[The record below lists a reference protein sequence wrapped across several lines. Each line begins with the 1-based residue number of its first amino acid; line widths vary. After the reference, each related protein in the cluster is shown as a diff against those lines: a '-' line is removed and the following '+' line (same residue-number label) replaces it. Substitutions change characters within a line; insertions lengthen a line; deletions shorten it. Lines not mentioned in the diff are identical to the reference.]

1 MPPNLKQRLAAL
13 ALAPSSPTSPL
24 NPANLKKPFHHSW
37 KRGFQ
42 DPSATEPDVCDRV
55 QEIIA
60 KVIFQA
66 GVDYE

>member
-1 MPPNLKQRLAAL
+1 MPSNLKQRLAAL
-13 ALAPSSPTSPL
+13 SLAPSSPTSPL
-24 NPANLKKPFHHSW
+24 SAANLKKPFQHPW

-42 DPSATEPDVCDRV
+42 DPTATEPDARDRV
-55 QEIIA
+55 QEIMA